1 MAAGFRSPFFL
12 WVGGLN
18 APGGSGPVPPPVLCD
33 CPDYVHEPTLANG
46 FTRQNDTTCLSY
58 TKPATLSNGWIRK
71 ACDG

>member
-12 WVGGLN
+12 WIGGIS
-18 APGGSGPVPPPVLCD
+18 APGGSGPTPPPDLCD
-33 CPDYVHEPTLANG
+33 CPDYKQPQTLTNA

-58 TKPATLSNGWIRK
+58 TKPATLANGWIRK